1 MFLRLVAAAV
11 LALSSASLPSRA
23 ADQAAAPQEDI
34 ALARN
39 SMLLFGGPS
48 KDYPRIGIITWG
60 QGLAVISCE
69 STAKWCQVEADG
81 QRGWVQSSKLTW
93 GDDGQ
98 RKVMRKRISAPSLT
112 I

>member
-1 MFLRLVAAAV
+1 MFARFL
-11 LALSSASLPSRA
+11 SASILASSLLVGPALA
-23 ADQAAAPQEDI
+23 ADRNDTRDDI

-48 KDYPRIGIITWG
+48 QDFPRIGIITWG
-60 QGLAVISCE
+60 QGLSVLSCE
-69 STAKWCQVEADG
+69 PAARWCEVEADG

-98 RKVMRKRISAPSLT
+98 RKVMRKRIAPLRLT
-112 I
+112 L

>member
-1 MFLRLVAAAV
+1 MFVRFLSASV
-11 LALSSASLPSRA
+11 LAMALAAGPAVA
-23 ADQAAAPQEDI
+23 ADQDAAREDI

-60 QGLAVISCE
+60 QGLSVLSCE
-69 STAKWCQVEADG
+69 ATAKWCQVEADG
-81 QRGWVQSSKLTW
+81 QRGWVPSSKLTW

-98 RKVMRKRISAPSLT
+98 RKVMRKRISPLRLT
-112 I
+112 L

>member
-1 MFLRLVAAAV
+1 MSIRFLSAAAV
-11 LALSSASLPSRA
+11 ALSLAAVPAFA
-23 ADQAAAPQEDI
+23 ADQDAAREDI

-60 QGLAVISCE
+60 QGLSVLSCE

-93 GDDGQ
+93 GTDGQ
-98 RKVMRKRISAPSLT
+98 RKVMRKRISPSSLT
-112 I
+112 L

>member
-1 MFLRLVAAAV
+1 MVIRFISASV
-11 LALSSASLPSRA
+11 LAMSLATAPAIA
-23 ADQAAAPQEDI
+23 ADRNPVREDI

-60 QGLAVISCE
+60 QGLSVLSCE
-69 STAKWCQVEADG
+69 ATAKWCQVEADG

-93 GDDGQ
+93 GTDAQ
-98 RKVMRKRISAPSLT
+98 RKVMRKRISPLRLT
-112 I
+112 L

>member
-1 MFLRLVAAAV
+1 MSIRFLSAAAV
-11 LALSSASLPSRA
+11 ALSLAAVPALA
-23 ADQAAAPQEDI
+23 ADQDAAREDI

-60 QGLAVISCE
+60 QGLSVLSCE

-93 GDDGQ
+93 GTDGQ
-98 RKVMRKRISAPSLT
+98 RKVMRKRISPSSLT
-112 I
+112 L

>member
-1 MFLRLVAAAV
+1 MSIRFLSASV
-11 LALSSASLPSRA
+11 LALSLATVPAIA
-23 ADQAAAPQEDI
+23 ADQVAAREDI

-60 QGLAVISCE
+60 QGLSVLACE
-69 STAKWCQVEADG
+69 PTATWCQVEADG

-93 GDDGQ
+93 GADGQ
-98 RKVMRKRISAPSLT
+98 RKVMRKRISPLRLT
-112 I
+112 L

>member
-1 MFLRLVAAAV
+1 MFVRL
-11 LALSSASLPSRA
+11 LSASVVAISLAVVPAIA
-23 ADQAAAPQEDI
+23 ADREAAREDI

-60 QGLAVISCE
+60 QGLSVLSCE
-69 STAKWCQVEADG
+69 ATAEWCQVEADG

-93 GDDGQ
+93 STDGR
-98 RKVMRKRISAPSLT
+98 RKVMRKRISPMRLT
-112 I
+112 L

>member
-1 MFLRLVAAAV
+1 MSIRFLSAAAV
-11 LALSSASLPSRA
+11 ALSLAAVPAFA
-23 ADQAAAPQEDI
+23 ADQDAAREDI
-34 ALARN
+34 AHARK

-60 QGLAVISCE
+60 QGLSVLSCE

-93 GDDGQ
+93 GTDGQ
-98 RKVMRKRISAPSLT
+98 RKVMRKRISPSSLT
-112 I
+112 L

>member
-1 MFLRLVAAAV
+1 MFGRFL
-11 LALSSASLPSRA
+11 SASLIAMSLATGPAIA
-23 ADQAAAPQEDI
+23 ADQNSAGQDI

-60 QGLAVISCE
+60 QGLSVVSCE
-69 STAKWCQVEADG
+69 ASAEWCQVEADG

-98 RKVMRKRISAPSLT
+98 RKVMRKRISPVRLT
-112 I
+112 L

>member
-1 MFLRLVAAAV
+1 MFGRL
-11 LALSSASLPSRA
+11 LSASLVALSFATAPALA
-23 ADQAAAPQEDI
+23 ADENSAREDI

-60 QGLAVISCE
+60 QGLSVLSCE
-69 STAKWCQVEADG
+69 SSAEWCQVEADG

-93 GDDGQ
+93 GEDGQ
-98 RKVMRKRISAPSLT
+98 RKVMRKRISPVQLT
-112 I
+112 L

>member
-1 MFLRLVAAAV
+1 MFVRFLSASV
-11 LALSSASLPSRA
+11 LAMSLVTAPAIA
-23 ADQAAAPQEDI
+23 ADQAAAREDI

-60 QGLAVISCE
+60 QGLSVLSCE
-69 STAKWCQVEADG
+69 ATASWCQVEADG

-93 GDDGQ
+93 GTDAQ
-98 RKVMRKRISAPSLT
+98 RKVMRKRISPLRLT
-112 I
+112 L

>member
-1 MFLRLVAAAV
+1 MLVRFLSASV
-11 LALSSASLPSRA
+11 LAMALAAGPTFA
-23 ADQAAAPQEDI
+23 ADEGAAGEDI

-60 QGLAVISCE
+60 QGLSVLSCE
-69 STAKWCQVEADG
+69 ATATWCQVEADG

-93 GDDGQ
+93 GTDAQ
-98 RKVMRKRISAPSLT
+98 RKVMRKRISPLRLT
-112 I
+112 L

>member
-1 MFLRLVAAAV
+1 MFVRLLSASL
-11 LALSSASLPSRA
+11 LALSL
-23 ADQAAAPQEDI
+23 AAAPALSADRNSTRDDI
-34 ALARN
+34 ALATN

-60 QGLAVISCE
+60 QGLSVLSCE
-69 STAKWCQVEADG
+69 STAQWCQVEADG

-98 RKVMRKRISAPSLT
+98 RKVMRKRISPVQLT
-112 I
+112 L

>member
-1 MFLRLVAAAV
+1 MSIRFLSAAA
-11 LALSSASLPSRA
+11 LALSLAAVPALA
-23 ADQAAAPQEDI
+23 ADQDAAREDI

-60 QGLAVISCE
+60 QGLSVLLCE

-93 GDDGQ
+93 GTDGQ
-98 RKVMRKRISAPSLT
+98 RKVMRKRISPSSLT
-112 I
+112 L

>member
-1 MFLRLVAAAV
+1 MVVRILSASVLAASLLASPVVAADENAV
-11 LALSSASLPSRA
+11 R
-23 ADQAAAPQEDI
+23 EDI

-60 QGLAVISCE
+60 QGLSVLSCE
-69 STAKWCQVEADG
+69 PEAKWCQVEADG

-93 GDDGQ
+93 GEDGQ
-98 RKVMRKRISAPSLT
+98 RKVMRKRIAPLRLT
-112 I
+112 L

>member
-1 MFLRLVAAAV
+1 MFVRFLSASL
-11 LALSSASLPSRA
+11 LALSLAAGPTLA
-23 ADQAAAPQEDI
+23 ADEPVARQDI

-60 QGLAVISCE
+60 QGLSVLSCE
-69 STAKWCQVEADG
+69 ASAEWCQVEADG

-93 GDDGQ
+93 SDDGQ
-98 RKVMRKRISAPSLT
+98 RKVMRKRISPVQLT
-112 I
+112 L

>member
-1 MFLRLVAAAV
+1 MFLRLLAASIIT
-11 LALSSASLPSRA
+11 LSSASLPTLA
-23 ADQAAAPQEDI
+23 ADGAAPREDI

-60 QGLAVISCE
+60 QGLAVMSCE
-69 STAKWCQVEADG
+69 PTAKWCQVEADG

-98 RKVMRKRISAPSLT
+98 RRVMRKRISAPSLT

>member
-1 MFLRLVAAAV
+1 MFIRFLSASV
-11 LALSSASLPSRA
+11 LAMSLATVPAIA
-23 ADQAAAPQEDI
+23 ADQDGVREDI

-60 QGLAVISCE
+60 QGLSVISCE
-69 STAKWCQVEADG
+69 ATANWCQVEADG

-93 GDDGQ
+93 GTDAQ
-98 RKVMRKRISAPSLT
+98 RKVMRKRISPLRLT
-112 I
+112 L